1 MTFALAPQVEATT
14 TATAKAKGK
23 APSKTASRTKA
34 ARTPKVPRLSA
45 AEIHQRT
52 VDQMEEPMAEL
63 RRQSQM
69 LAASPGFVEMYS
81 PNFLEGVANSAVITR
96 VLKATYE
103 KAEKRKWRAAENFQV
118 FPIETLA
125 ATAPAT
131 DGTKAFNVNGL
142 RVGLFALKAGAKQR
156 GILLTSSFQA
166 ISKTELKELYKK
178 GALPQMIDN
187 AAAEFDVYAEDLLER
202 MNSGN
207 PRESQY
213 LPVNASASAWVVGCE
228 TTLAGRFCVN
238 ARIFDS
244 YDTSPAIFYDALMGI
259 QESSELV
266 TEIRDQDLAWPV
278 DRTFITRGYKTCGC
292 GDNHYGLDLAA
303 AIGTPVRAVA
313 DGVVRNT
320 GTFSGWG
327 RAVVV
332 EHELPSG
339 NQYISL
345 YAHLSKFKKGMKTGQ
360 TIRRGEIVALSGN
373 SGTSFGPHL
382 HLEVRALIE
391 GKEPLK
397 RARGKAEKP
406 LDPLRVLNVF
416 NVLVEPIDSIPMP

>member
-1 MTFALAPQVEATT
+1 MAVILAPWAAEATT
-14 TATAKAKGK
+14 TPRAKSKSPSSTSRQTSTRKPKAT
-23 APSKTASRTKA
+23 
-34 ARTPKVPRLSA
+34 RLSA

-52 VDQMEEPMAEL
+52 IDQMEEPMAEL
-63 RRQSQM
+63 RRQSQF
-69 LAASPGFVEMYS
+69 LAMSPGFDETYS

-125 ATAPAT
+125 ATAPAA
-131 DGTKAFNVNGL
+131 DGKKAFNVNGL

-166 ISKTELKELYKK
+166 ISRTELKELFKK
-178 GALPQMIDN
+178 GALPQMIDD
-187 AAAEFDVYAEDLLER
+187 ASAEFDAYAEDLLER
-202 MNSGN
+202 FNSGDR
-207 PRESQY
+207 RESEY
-213 LPVNASASAWVVGCE
+213 LSVQASAPAWVVGCE

-238 ARIFDS
+238 AQVFDS
-244 YDTSPAIFYDALMGI
+244 YDINPAIFYDALMGI
-259 QESSELV
+259 QQSSELV
-266 TEIRDQDLAWPV
+266 AEIRDQDLAWPV

-303 AIGTPVRAVA
+303 TIGTPVRAVA
-313 DGVVRNT
+313 DGTVRNA
-320 GTFSGWG
+320 GWFNGWG

-345 YAHLSKFKKGMKTGQ
+345 YAHLSKFKKGLKPGDG
-360 TIRRGEIVALSGN
+360 IRRGDIVALSGN
-373 SGTSFGPHL
+373 SGTSAGPHL
-382 HLEVRALIE
+382 HLEIRELVE

-397 RARGKAEKP
+397 RARSKAEKP

-416 NVLVEPIDSIPMP
+416 NVIVEPIDNIPLP

>member
-1 MTFALAPQVEATT
+1 MTLALTPQAEATT
-14 TATAKAKGK
+14 TAKAKSQT
-23 APSKTASRTKA
+23 PSKTASRPKA
-34 ARTPKVPRLSA
+34 ARTPKVTRLSI

-63 RRQSQM
+63 RRQSQF
-69 LAASPGFVEMYS
+69 LTLSPGFVEMYS
-81 PNFLEGVANSAVITR
+81 PNFLEGIANAAVITR

-125 ATAPAT
+125 ATAPSS
-131 DGTKAFNVNGL
+131 DGKKAFNVNGL
-142 RVGLFALKAGAKQR
+142 RVGLFALRAGAKQR

-166 ISKTELKELYKK
+166 INKAELKELFKK
-178 GALPQMIDN
+178 GALPPMIDN
-187 AAAEFDVYAEDLLER
+187 AAAEFDSYAEDLLER
-202 MNSGN
+202 FNSGN
-207 PRESQY
+207 RRESEY
-213 LPVNASASAWVVGCE
+213 LPVNASAPAWVVGCE

-244 YDTSPAIFYDALMGI
+244 YDISPAIFYDALMGI
-259 QESSELV
+259 QQSSELI

-303 AIGTPVRAVA
+303 TIGTPVRAVA
-313 DGVVRNT
+313 DGTIRNA
-320 GTFSGWG
+320 GRFNGWG

-345 YAHLSKFKKGMKTGQ
+345 YAHLSKFKKGLKPGDVV
-360 TIRRGEIVALSGN
+360 RRGDIVALSGN
-373 SGTSFGPHL
+373 SGTSVGPHL
-382 HLEVRALIE
+382 HLEIRELVE

-397 RARGKAEKP
+397 RARSKAERP